1 MTRRTT
7 LGDYEIALTR
17 ILGEGSFGRVY
28 FARSLSSGDQT
39 CAAKAMKV
47 HPEDAPAL
55 APQGLTISSREE
67 VAQEVDAMR
76 LVGSHRTII
85 ALYGCELVGA
95 HQEAALAHS
104 AILFLELCT
113 GGELLDR
120 LTDGGP
126 LSEAQMR
133 PYAWCLIDALAHCH
147 SRGVVHRD
155 VKLDNVLLSVEDP
168 GLARLCDFGLAEP
181 CGDGRQLFGAD
192 GTPGYR
198 APEMHACAQT
208 GFAGPPCD
216 AFAVGVCLFALAAGG
231 FPWDEAWAHDP
242 CFAFMAEGQAHGH
255 GSCALVTAYYKGEG
269 AACPLS
275 AALQDLIDALL
286 RCDPATRGT
295 LGRALTHPWVAA
307 GSQPSTMDADEELSS
322 GGTYRGLGGDEDEEE
337 DAAPAPIEGLKKIE
351 KRRAVRESKN
361 SSDC

>member
-1 MTRRTT
+1 MHEGETVLTDASKRQMRTT
-7 LGDYEIALTR
+7 DYRKDYKLARTLGQ
-17 ILGEGSFGRVY
+17 GSFAKVKIGTCHADGTKWAVKIIDRRNLSKDDADALGIEVETMLRV
-28 FARSLSSGDQT
+28 R
-39 CAAKAMKV
+39 
-47 HPEDAPAL
+47 HPNIVELKEIYDAHEFVM
-55 APQGLTISSREE
+55 I
-67 VAQEVDAMR
+67 
-76 LVGSHRTII
+76 
-85 ALYGCELVGA
+85 
-95 HQEAALAHS
+95 
-104 AILFLELCT
+104 LELCT

-120 LTDGGP
+120 LSDDGP

-181 CGDGRQLFGAD
+181 CGDGRPLFGVD

-231 FPWDEAWAHDP
+231 FPWDEAGAHDP
-242 CFAFMAEGQAHGH
+242 CFAFVAAGQAHGH
-255 GSCALVTAYYKGEG
+255 GSCALVTAHYKGEG

-307 GSQPSTMDADEELSS
+307 GSQRSTMDADEELSL
-322 GGTYRGLGGDEDEEE
+322 GGTYRGLGGDEDDEDEEE